1 MKSIMRFM
9 FISILM
15 MVAAPA
21 WSDAALHIITCQ
33 QDDELTD
40 EKLEA
45 FSAEWLKAA
54 KTVKGG
60 ENLELRLN
68 FPVAAKAGEI
78 DVAIML
84 IAPSFAEWGEFM
96 DNYAGSAAE
105 DADSKQQDGL
115 DCANG
120 TLWESFKVK

>member
-45 FSAEWLKAA
+45 F
-54 KTVKGG
+54 
-60 ENLELRLN
+60 
-68 FPVAAKAGEI
+68 
-78 DVAIML
+78 
-84 IAPSFAEWGEFM
+84 
-96 DNYAGSAAE
+96 
-105 DADSKQQDGL
+105 
-115 DCANG
+115 
-120 TLWESFKVK
+120 

>member
-1 MKSIMRFM
+1 MKSMMRFM

-45 FSAEWLKAA
+45 ISEEWLKAA

-60 ENLELRLN
+60 ENLKLYLN
-68 FPVAAKAGEI
+68 FPVAAKAGEV

-84 IAPSFAEWGEFM
+84 IAPSFAEWGAFM

-105 DADSKQQDGL
+105 DADSKHQDGL

-120 TLWESFKVK
+120 TLWESFKVE

>member
-1 MKSIMRFM
+1 MKSIMQFM
-9 FISILM
+9 FISMLM

-78 DVAIML
+78 DVAIMV
-84 IAPSFAEWGEFM
+84 IAPSFAEWGAFM

-105 DADSKQQDGL
+105 DADSNSQEGL

-120 TLWESFKVK
+120 TLWESLKVE

>member
-21 WSDAALHIITCQ
+21 WSDAALHIVTCQ

-45 FSAEWLKAA
+45 VSAEWLKAA

-84 IAPSFAEWGEFM
+84 IAPSFAEWGAFM
-96 DNYAGSAAE
+96 DNYAGSAAADV
-105 DADSKQQDGL
+105 DANNQDGL

-120 TLWESFKVK
+120 TLWESFQVK

>member
-1 MKSIMRFM
+1 MKSIMRLM

-21 WSDAALHIITCQ
+21 WSDAALHIVTCQ

-45 FSAEWLKAA
+45 VSAEWLKAA

-105 DADSKQQDGL
+105 DADAKQQDGL

-120 TLWESFKVK
+120 TLWESFQVK

>member
-1 MKSIMRFM
+1 MKIFTRL
-9 FISILM
+9 IIVSILM

-21 WSDAALHIITCQ
+21 WTDGVMHVVLCD
-33 QDDELTD
+33 QDEEVTD
-40 EKLEA
+40 DQVEA
-45 FSAEWLKAA
+45 IAAEWFKAA
-54 KTVKGG
+54 KAVKGG
-60 ENLELRLN
+60 ENLALRLN
-68 FPVAAKAGEI
+68 FPVAAKAGEV

-84 IAPSFAEWGEFM
+84 IAPSFAEWGAFM

-105 DADSKQQDGL
+105 DIDSKHQDGL

>member
-1 MKSIMRFM
+1 M

-21 WSDAALHIITCQ
+21 WSDAALHIVTCQ

-60 ENLELRLN
+60 ENLTLRLN
-68 FPVAAKAGEI
+68 FPVAAKAGEV
-78 DVAIML
+78 DVAVML
-84 IAPSFAEWGEFM
+84 IAPSFAEWGAFM

-105 DADSKQQDGL
+105 DVDSKSQDGL
-115 DCANG
+115 DCADG

>member
-1 MKSIMRFM
+1 M

-21 WSDAALHIITCQ
+21 WSDAALHIVTCQ

-45 FSAEWLKAA
+45 ISAEWLKAA

-60 ENLELRLN
+60 ENLKLHLN
-68 FPVAAKAGEI
+68 FPVAAKAGEV
-78 DVAIML
+78 DVAVML
-84 IAPSFAEWGEFM
+84 IAPSFAEWGAFM
-96 DNYAGSAAE
+96 DNYAGSAADE
-105 DADSKQQDGL
+105 IDSNNQDGL
-115 DCANG
+115 DCSNG

>member
-1 MKSIMRFM
+1 MKSMMRFM

-21 WSDAALHIITCQ
+21 WSDAALHIVTCQ

-60 ENLELRLN
+60 ENLTLRLN
-68 FPVAAKAGEI
+68 FPVAAKAGEV
-78 DVAIML
+78 DVAVML
-84 IAPSFAEWGEFM
+84 IAPSFAEWGAFM

-105 DADSKQQDGL
+105 DIDSKSQDGL

-120 TLWESFKVK
+120 TLWESLKVE

>member
-1 MKSIMRFM
+1 MKSIMRLM
-9 FISILM
+9 FVSMLM

-78 DVAIML
+78 DVAIMV
-84 IAPSFAEWGEFM
+84 IAPSFAEWGAFM

-105 DADSKQQDGL
+105 DADSNSQEGL